1 MVRMMVLKARK
12 IHKNDL
18 EKIREW
24 RMLPE
29 VTKYMYS
36 DPIITKEQQ
45 IKWFFDISKEKNSR
59 YWIIEY
65 EGVGIGILS
74 VTSIDTKNRRCEVG
88 HYIANEKFRG
98 RGIGSALEFNIY
110 DYVFDRLNMNKIC
123 WHVFSFNQN
132 AINIHKKFGCEIEGE
147 RKEHIIKNNVKYDIV
162 EMAILKEK
170 WGKIRNDYNYEKI
183 SFED

>member
-1 MVRMMVLKARK
+1 
-12 IHKNDL
+12 
-18 EKIREW
+18 
-24 RMLPE
+24 MLPE

-45 IKWFFDISKEKNSR
+45 IKWFDIKKEKNSR

-110 DYVFDRLNMNKIC
+110 DYVLID
-123 WHVFSFNQN
+123 
-132 AINIHKKFGCEIEGE
+132 
-147 RKEHIIKNNVKYDIV
+147 
-162 EMAILKEK
+162 
-170 WGKIRNDYNYEKI
+170 
-183 SFED
+183 